1 MEISNEEAA
10 ETSNGVKPALGKR
23 RKSRESALQVLYQL
37 DITKQAGPKAI
48 THWKA
53 HFSPSEA
60 IDEFTERIVVG
71 VLDHAREIDQLIERY
86 SENWRLDRMTL
97 VDRNILRMAIF
108 ELLYCNEIPPKV
120 TLNEAIDL
128 GKRYGSEDSGS
139 FINGIL
145 DRIQKEVVRKPI
157 KSVGKDPKSK
167 CQNPNVK

>member
-1 MEISNEEAA
+1 M
-10 ETSNGVKPALGKR
+10 GKR

-37 DITKQAGPKAI
+37 DITKQGDPKTI
-48 THWKA
+48 TTWEA
-53 HFSPSEA
+53 HFSSSEG
-60 IDEFTERIVVG
+60 IDKFAKRIVEG
-71 VLDHAREIDQLIERY
+71 ILDHAREIDQLIERF
-86 SENWRLDRMTL
+86 SENWRLDRITL

-108 ELLYCNEIPPKV
+108 ELLYCDEIPPKV

-157 KSVGKDPKSK
+157 QSVGKDPKSK